1 MPLRIT
7 GMNSGLDTESIITEL
22 VKAKKTKVD
31 NTKKEQTKLQWKQDA
46 WKELNTKLLNLYQKT
61 VGNMRFTSAYMK
73 KKTTASNANAV
84 SIVTG
89 EEAVDGV
96 QSMKVDN
103 LAKTGYLTGAQL
115 STNGSYTSS
124 TTLGELDSAN
134 FGAGQSGS
142 FTITANGKTTDITV
156 NGDTKISDIVSQLKN
171 AGVNANFDEKNQ
183 RFFISAKASGK
194 DNDFTLTASNES
206 GLKAMQALGINE
218 ELKANTDTYKY
229 YEEYANAYVAGDQAA
244 TIANL
249 QGKVDATVAERV
261 AAYKADNESIV
272 ASLADYTDKID
283 TVKQD
288 SNYPTDGKTAAELKA
303 ELDSKQERVKTL
315 QESINSGTLT
325 DAEKQQAETE
335 LADLQ
340 QEVGELS
347 KKHALVS
354 EVEGYEAEITKLNDR
369 KAANDQYITT
379 DVDGN
384 ASATAKLTQE
394 VEDSYYAK
402 AKQASDIMAQYNAG
416 TLPVGAT
423 RIQGENAKVTLN
435 GAEFESANN
444 VFAING
450 LTFTALAET
459 TEEFTVTTQNDTDG
473 IYDTIKNFLKE
484 YNSIINEMDKL
495 YNADSAK
502 GYEPLTDDEKDELSD
517 KEVEKWEEK
526 IKASILRR
534 DENVSSVASGLKSV
548 MSAGVEVN
556 GKMMYLSDFGIN
568 TLSYFTAA
576 DNEKNAYHIDG
587 DPDDSNTSGNAD
599 KLKGMIASDP
609 ETVSKF
615 FTNLSQNLYKK
626 MQELSSRVDGY
637 RSYNSFYYDKKMKE
651 DYDDYTS
658 KISEL
663 EEKLKDYE
671 DKWYDKFSAME
682 TALSKIQSSQN
693 ALTGLLGG

>member
-31 NTKKEQTKLQWKQDA
+31 NTKKEQTKLQWKRDA

-96 QSMKVDN
+96 QSMKVDQ
-103 LAKTGYLTGAQL
+103 LAKTGYLTGGQL
-115 STNGSYTSS
+115 SSNGSYTEDS
-124 TTLGELDSAN
+124 TLSTLDPTN
-134 FGAGQSGS
+134 FGSGQSGS
-142 FTITANGKTTDITV
+142 FSLTVNGTTTDITV
-156 NGDTKISDIVSQLKN
+156 NGNTKISDIVSQLKN
-171 AGVNANFDEKNQ
+171 AGVNANFDKNNQ
-183 RFFISAKASGK
+183 RFFISAKESGK
-194 DNDFTLTASNES
+194 DNDFTLTASNAN
-206 GLKAMQALGINE
+206 GLKAMEALGITE
-218 ELKANTDTYKY
+218 TVRSGSDTYRY

-261 AAYKADNESIV
+261 AAYKTDNEAIA
-272 ASLADYTDKID
+272 ASLTDYRDKID
-283 TVKQD
+283 QVKQN
-288 SNYPTDGKTAAELKA
+288 SHYPNDGRTAEEIKT
-303 ELDSKQERVKTL
+303 ELDTKQARVTTL
-315 QESINSGTLT
+315 HESIDSGTLT
-325 DAEKQQAETE
+325 DAERQQAETE

-340 QEVGELS
+340 QEVIELS

-354 EVEGYEAEITKLNDR
+354 EVEGYEAEITRLNDR
-369 KAANDQYITT
+369 KTANDQYVAT
-379 DVDGN
+379 DADGN
-384 ASATAKLTQE
+384 VTAKDRLIQE

-402 AKQASDIMAQYNAG
+402 AQQSYEILHNAG
-416 TLPVGAT
+416 AVSVKAT
-423 RIQGENAKVTLN
+423 RVEGRNAKVTLN
-435 GAEFESANN
+435 DAEFESSNN

-495 YNADSAK
+495 YNADPAK

-556 GKMMYLSDFGIN
+556 GRMMYLSDFGIN

-587 DPDDSNTSGNAD
+587 DPDDSSTSGNAD

-626 MQELSSRVDGY
+626 MQELSSRIDGY

-658 KISEL
+658 KIADL
-663 EEKLKDYE
+663 EEKLTAYE

>member
-96 QSMKVDN
+96 QSMKVDQ
-103 LAKTGYLTGAQL
+103 LAKTGYLTGGQL
-115 STNGSYTSS
+115 SSNGSYTEDS
-124 TTLGELDSAN
+124 TLSTLDPTN
-134 FGAGQSGS
+134 FGSGQSGS
-142 FTITANGKTTDITV
+142 FSLTVNGTTTDITV
-156 NGDTKISDIVSQLKN
+156 NGNTKISDIVSQLKN
-171 AGVNANFDEKNQ
+171 AGVNANFDKNNQ
-183 RFFISAKASGK
+183 RFFISAKESGK
-194 DNDFTLTASNES
+194 DNDFTLTASNAN
-206 GLKAMQALGINE
+206 GLKAMEALGITE
-218 ELKANTDTYKY
+218 TVRSGSDTYRY

-261 AAYKADNESIV
+261 AAYKTDNEAIA
-272 ASLADYTDKID
+272 ASLTDYRDKID
-283 TVKQD
+283 QVKQN
-288 SNYPTDGKTAAELKA
+288 SHYPNDGRTAEEIKT
-303 ELDSKQERVKTL
+303 ELDTKQARVTTL
-315 QESINSGTLT
+315 HESIDSGTLT
-325 DAEKQQAETE
+325 DAERQQAETE

-340 QEVGELS
+340 QEVIELS

-354 EVEGYEAEITKLNDR
+354 EVEGYEAEITRLNDR
-369 KAANDQYITT
+369 KTANDQYVAT
-379 DVDGN
+379 DADGN
-384 ASATAKLTQE
+384 VTAKDRLIQE

-402 AKQASDIMAQYNAG
+402 AQQSYKILHDAG
-416 TLPVGAT
+416 AVSVKAT
-423 RIQGENAKVTLN
+423 RVEGRNAKVTLN
-435 GAEFESANN
+435 DAEFESSNN

-495 YNADSAK
+495 YNADPAK

-556 GKMMYLSDFGIN
+556 GRMMYLSDFGIN
-568 TLSYFTAA
+568 TLSYFIAA

-626 MQELSSRVDGY
+626 MQELSSRIDGY

-658 KISEL
+658 KIADL
-663 EEKLKDYE
+663 EEKLTAYE

-682 TALSKIQSSQN
+682 TALSKIQSSES

>member
-96 QSMKVDN
+96 QSMKVDQ
-103 LAKTGYLTGAQL
+103 LAKTGYLTGGQL
-115 STNGSYTSS
+115 SSNGSYTEDS
-124 TTLGELDSAN
+124 TLSTLDPTN
-134 FGAGQSGS
+134 FGSGQSGS
-142 FTITANGKTTDITV
+142 FSLTVNGTTTDITV
-156 NGDTKISDIVSQLKN
+156 NGNTKISDIVSQLKN
-171 AGVNANFDEKNQ
+171 AGVNANFDKNNQ
-183 RFFISAKASGK
+183 RFFISAKESGK
-194 DNDFTLTASNES
+194 DNDFTLTASNAN
-206 GLKAMQALGINE
+206 GLKAMEALGITE
-218 ELKANTDTYKY
+218 TVRTGSDTYRY

-261 AAYKADNESIV
+261 AAYKTDNEAIA
-272 ASLADYTDKID
+272 ASLTDYRDKID
-283 TVKQD
+283 QVKQN
-288 SNYPTDGKTAAELKA
+288 SHYPNDGRTAEEIKT
-303 ELDSKQERVKTL
+303 ELDTKQARVTTL
-315 QESINSGTLT
+315 HESIDSGTLT
-325 DAEKQQAETE
+325 DAERQQAETE

-340 QEVGELS
+340 QEVIELS

-354 EVEGYEAEITKLNDR
+354 EVEGYEAEITRLNDR
-369 KAANDQYITT
+369 KTANDQYVAT
-379 DVDGN
+379 DADGN
-384 ASATAKLTQE
+384 VTAKDRLIQE

-402 AKQASDIMAQYNAG
+402 AQQSYKILHDAG
-416 TLPVGAT
+416 AVSVKAT
-423 RIQGENAKVTLN
+423 RVEGRNAKVTLN
-435 GAEFESANN
+435 DADFESANN

-495 YNADSAK
+495 YNADPAK

-556 GKMMYLSDFGIN
+556 GRMMYLSDFGIN

-587 DPDDSNTSGNAD
+587 DPDDSSTSGNAD

-658 KISEL
+658 KIADL
-663 EEKLKDYE
+663 EEKLTAYE

-682 TALSKIQSSQN
+682 TALSKIQSSES